1 MYENRHVDRKTGVK
15 TARNAAEKI
24 LTHVKMRE
32 TGGRYKKVDS
42 NKNPAWSEIV
52 DKRRFVMATA
62 TESAR
67 KKLVEDFRALTADTE
82 ELLRATASIT
92 GERAS
97 AARTKVEERL
107 RAAKEAVGEF
117 RDDLAERG
125 RVAAEAADRAVRDHP
140 WESVAVAAGI
150 GFLLGMLTA
159 RR

>member
-1 MYENRHVDRKTGVK
+1 
-15 TARNAAEKI
+15 
-24 LTHVKMRE
+24 
-32 TGGRYKKVDS
+32 
-42 NKNPAWSEIV
+42 
-52 DKRRFVMATA
+52 MATA

-82 ELLRATASIT
+82 ELLRATATLT

-97 AARTKVEERL
+97 AARARVEERL
-107 RAAKEAVGEF
+107 RVAKEAVGEF
-117 RDDLAERG
+117 REDVVERG
-125 RVAAEAADRAVRDHP
+125 RAAAQAADRTVRDHP